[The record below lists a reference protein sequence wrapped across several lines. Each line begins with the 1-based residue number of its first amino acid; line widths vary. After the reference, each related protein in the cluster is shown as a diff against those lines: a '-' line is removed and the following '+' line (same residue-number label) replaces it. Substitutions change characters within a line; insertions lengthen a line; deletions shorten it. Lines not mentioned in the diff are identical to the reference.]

1 MNTQSHRALLIDVHA
16 HFVTDHYISV
26 AKTAGH
32 EHPDGMSGW
41 ATWDVESHLQLM
53 DQGGIATGMLSV
65 SSPGT
70 HFGDDQAA
78 RDLTRE
84 VNEFGAGL
92 VRDHPGRF
100 GQFASLPLPDVDGA
114 LRETA
119 YALGD
124 LGSDGV
130 AIETNAH
137 GHYLGDQRFDPVWA
151 ELDRRHAVV
160 FVHPTSPPGYPA
172 VSLGRPRPMLEFIF
186 DSTRTVSDLVF
197 TGLLGRYP
205 NIQWIFTHGAGTL
218 PLLADRMELFRPLFP
233 GGAGDPTVQEQV
245 RDLWF
250 DMAGTPFPHQV
261 PALIAAFGSGQLL
274 YGSDYCWTPAAG
286 AASQIASIDAA
297 ARPDGDTWRALTSR
311 NAGRLFPRLR
321 RAVPGPAQAEVNG

>member
-1 MNTQSHRALLIDVHA
+1 MNTQSHQALLIDVHA

-41 ATWDVESHLQLM
+41 PTWDVESHLQLM
-53 DQGGIATGMLSV
+53 DQGGIATAMLSV

-92 VRDHPGRF
+92 IRDQPGRF

-114 LRETA
+114 LREIA

-124 LGSDGV
+124 LGSDRV

-137 GHYLGDQRFDPVWA
+137 GRYLGDQRFDPVWA

-160 FVHPTSPPGYPA
+160 FVHPTSPPGYAA
-172 VSLGRPRPMLEFIF
+172 VSLRRPRPMLEFIF
-186 DSTRTVSDLVF
+186 DSTRTISDLVF

-205 NIQWIFTHGAGTL
+205 NIQWIFTHGAGPCRCSPTGWNCSDL
-218 PLLADRMELFRPLFP
+218 SSP
-233 GGAGDPTVQEQV
+233 AG
-245 RDLWF
+245 W
-250 DMAGTPFPHQV
+250 
-261 PALIAAFGSGQLL
+261 
-274 YGSDYCWTPAAG
+274 
-286 AASQIASIDAA
+286 
-297 ARPDGDTWRALTSR
+297 
-311 NAGRLFPRLR
+311 
-321 RAVPGPAQAEVNG
+321 